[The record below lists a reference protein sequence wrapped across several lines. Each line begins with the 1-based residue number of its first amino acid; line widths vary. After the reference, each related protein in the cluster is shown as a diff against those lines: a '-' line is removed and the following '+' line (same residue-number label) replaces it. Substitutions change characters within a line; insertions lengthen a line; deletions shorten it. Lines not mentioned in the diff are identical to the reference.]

1 MECFDDPDQEP
12 PYEGSDFDSDTVE
25 AFVSK
30 RGFTSKPTQG
40 CVGDSLNLVTISQ
53 IKR

>member
-1 MECFDDPDQEP
+1 MESFDDPEQEP
-12 PYEGSDFDSDTVE
+12 PYEGSDFDSDTVD

-30 RGFTSKPTQG
+30 RGFTSRPSQAN
-40 CVGDSLNLVTISQ
+40 VGDSLITISE